1 MEYIPS
7 RDEFKHAL
15 HPTEL
20 KDRWNEI
27 ESYVYVISKRTR
39 LHEMEPNDPPVNI
52 FKIGVSTL
60 RGKIQRMMDMRTFLI
75 SFKVHRLYLYERFQL
90 AGDKKRREDSATY
103 AYKAEQQLHNAVEHH
118 FKPEK
123 VRVSFPGSIAGQES
137 FSEWFIVEDEDE
149 FLQFLDKTVYLDV
162 GVPPMYGSAFTAT
175 TRRKIPLRPNARGVG
190 FSRID
195 T

>member
-123 VRVSFPGSIAGQES
+123 VRVSSREASLVRSPSANGSLSKTRTS
-137 FSEWFIVEDEDE
+137 FYSFWTKRFIS
-149 FLQFLDKTVYLDV
+149 T
-162 GVPPMYGSAFTAT
+162 
-175 TRRKIPLRPNARGVG
+175 
-190 FSRID
+190 
-195 T
+195 